1 MVKRVTYLLLLISFC
16 SLHHINAQQTIPLY
30 FEDFNSGSAA
40 FTLNSAS
47 GLGSNSG
54 TNEWIINNA
63 FSGNG
68 LYPDTPDET
77 QTVSGT
83 ITGAPYSNYL
93 HINDFN
99 NTATAA
105 NGNYD
110 PAAASDR
117 MAVMSSG
124 FCTLSLTDVTFTF
137 FYLCEGNATDYG
149 QLYYSL
155 DGGATWIQ
163 TGQPQYNNT
172 SLWKYESVTD
182 PAFNNQVDIRFA
194 FRWINNSGVTASVS
208 FCVDDIKAVGTYDDV
223 NNPVT
228 IDITSVSP
236 NPVCQGGVLIIFF
249 ELSQPM
255 CDGTYEVEM
264 SNGSGNFSNPSVLGV
279 FTIYAGQTSGGVGV
293 YIPTTAPPA
302 GCYEVRINRV
312 SPPPEITG
320 TASICFE
327 IEDCPNVI
335 TTLQPPVTYG
345 PDTLCTHSVI
355 DVPFYSTG
363 VFNASNQYIAEL
375 SDASGSFAAPQLLGS
390 SPDPNTYD
398 PALGS
403 PPGSVSGLVPT
414 TAPGCNY
421 YVRVRSTNPVAVGSV
436 WGPFCIH
443 NCDVTTNNMQDI
455 AVCIT
460 DNVGVDTVLNIDIN
474 TWPPGAT
481 YGPTNQFQVQILNSS
496 TYAILNTGTLG
507 SINATSSTTLT
518 LSIPGL
524 LSLVPILGPPGY
536 GLYYMRIVAT
546 DVNPSSQNYGSLV
559 HLQIGYEDTI
569 PPILTADDTLIC
581 AGDYLTLLFSPYHF
595 GSQYEWHSPNL
606 NNGVPFFWPGSGII
620 IGFPNNFPPGTYW
633 FTVREYNNGC
643 YGPWADTVYVTL
655 ITTPATGIVGPFSVC
670 EGDTI
675 NYHVT
680 FYAGTYYDWASSWGT
695 IIDTSNSE
703 ITVVF
708 DSSGTATVSVF
719 ALNECGQ
726 ANGTKTITVHP
737 LPDITAPPD
746 TAVCPGALVF
756 LNASSSATNVNWSI
770 SGGGGA
776 VPNPT
781 TVIAADTNAVY
792 IVTATTTFNCD
803 KSDTTLID
811 VFPPVLAGATT
822 NDITCNQ
829 ADDGLA
835 IAIADSGLA
844 PYQYHWN
851 STPPQTTDTASGLPP
866 GTFTL
871 IVTDANGCV
880 DSTFV
885 TIHEPPAIALE
896 INTTPESFYQSHD
909 GTATAVAYGGTE
921 PYSYT
926 WNTDP
931 PQSSDTAKGLSSGW
945 YIVEVTDANGCKT
958 IDSVFVESAPN
969 TLGIPNAFTPN
980 GDGLNDVFQ
989 VHNLNIATFSCKIF
1003 NRWGQMIFY
1012 TSDLNEGWNGE
1023 FKGVPEE
1030 TGTYV
1035 YFITATF
1042 LDGTSETRRGNV
1054 TLIR

>member
-1 MVKRVTYLLLLISFC
+1 MLKKITLLLAPVFIL
-16 SLHHINAQQTIPLY
+16 LLNNGLAQQTIPLY
-30 FEDFNSGSAA
+30 FEDFNSGAAA

-54 TNEWIINNA
+54 SNQWIINNS
-63 FSGNG
+63 FNGNG

-83 ITGAPYSNYL
+83 ITGAPFSNYL
-93 HINDFN
+93 HINDAN
-99 NTATAA
+99 NIATAA

-110 PAAASDR
+110 PATASDR
-117 MAVMSSG
+117 MAVMSTS

-137 FYLCEGNATDYG
+137 FYLCEGNANDYG

-155 DGGATWIQ
+155 DGGSSWIQ

-172 SLWKYESVTD
+172 SLWKYEVVTD

-194 FRWINNSGVTASVS
+194 FRWVNNSGAVQSVS

-228 IDITSVSP
+228 INITSVSP

-249 ELSQPM
+249 ELSEPM

-264 SNGSGNFSNPSVLGV
+264 SNATGNFSSASVLGV
-279 FTIYAGQTSGGVGV
+279 FNVFAGQTSGGVGV
-293 YIPTTAPPA
+293 YIPSTAPPG

-327 IEDCPNVI
+327 IQDCPNVI
-335 TTLQPPVTYG
+335 TTLQPAVTYG

-363 VFNASNQYIAEL
+363 VFNASNNYIAEL

-403 PPGSVSGLVPT
+403 PPGSVSGLVPP

-421 YVRVRSTNPVAVGSV
+421 YVRVRSTNPVAVGSI

-443 NCDVTTNNMQDI
+443 NCDVTTNNMEDI
-455 AVCIT
+455 SVCIT

-474 TWPPGAT
+474 TWLPGAV
-481 YGPTNQFQVQILNSS
+481 YGPTNQFQVQILSSS
-496 TYAILNTGTLG
+496 TYAILNTATLG
-507 SINATSSTTLT
+507 SVNATSSTTLT

-546 DVNPSSQNYGSLV
+546 DVIPSSQNYGSLV

-606 NNGVPFFWPGSGII
+606 NNGTPFFWPGAGII

-655 ITTPATGIVGPFSVC
+655 ITTPATGIVGPPSVC

-680 FYAGTYYDWASSWGT
+680 FYSGTYYDWATTWGE

-708 DSSGTATVSVF
+708 DSSGVVKVSVF
-719 ALNECGQ
+719 ALNECGES
-726 ANGTKTITVHP
+726 NGTKTITVHP
-737 LPDITAPPD
+737 LPEITAPPD
-746 TAVCPGALVF
+746 TSVCPGALVF
-756 LNASSSATNVNWSI
+756 LNATSSVTNVNWSI
-770 SGGGGA
+770 SGGSGSTT
-776 VPNPT
+776 NPT

-792 IVTATTTFNCD
+792 VVTAITSFNCD
-803 KSDTTLID
+803 KTDTTLVN
-811 VFPPVLAGATT
+811 VFPPVLADAIGI
-822 NDITCNQ
+822 DITCNT
-829 ADDGLA
+829 ADDGFA
-835 IAIADSGLA
+835 FAIADSGLS
-844 PYQYHWN
+844 PYSYQWN
-851 STPPQTTDTASGLPP
+851 STPVQTTDTATGLPP
-866 GTFTL
+866 GTYTV
-871 IVTDANGCV
+871 IITDANGCV

-885 TIHEPPAIALE
+885 TINEPPAIAVE
-896 INTTPESFYQSHD
+896 MSSTPETFYQAHD
-909 GTATAVAYGGTE
+909 GTATATPYGGTE
-921 PYSYT
+921 PYSYA
-926 WNTDP
+926 WSDDAM
-931 PQSSDTAKGLSSGW
+931 QDSSTAIALSSGW
-945 YIVEVTDANGCKT
+945 YVVEITDSNGCKT
-958 IDSVFVESAPN
+958 IDSVFVDSAPN

-980 GDGLNDVFQ
+980 GDGLNDQFLVY
-989 VHNLNIATFSCKIF
+989 NTNIVTFSCKVF
-1003 NRWGQMIFY
+1003 NRWGQMLFF
-1012 TSDLNEGWNGE
+1012 TNDVTEGWKGDY
-1023 FKGVPEE
+1023 KGVPEE
-1030 TGTYV
+1030 MGTYV
-1035 YFITATF
+1035 YLISATY
-1042 LDGTSETRRGNV
+1042 LDGNSETRKGNV